1 MILNMLGIIGLGL
14 IIRKVF
20 TKINLPALLGF
31 LVMGVLL
38 GPYAL
43 NLLNKNL
50 LYYSSDIRLLAL
62 IVILL
67 RAGLGLDKDVL
78 LKYSKTSLLMGSVPA
93 IFEGFT
99 ILLVAMLLFKWPLAQ
114 AGQVGFILAAV
125 SPAVIVPSMIRLLDE
140 NYKKVPTVLLAGA
153 SLDDVFAI
161 TLFSSF
167 LSLYFS
173 QSFSFMTLLNIPLS
187 IIFGI
192 LLGILCGSIFKYLF
206 SYTSSLLSLFIL
218 ILTSFLIVKGSEL
231 LSFDIAVYLSVMGMA
246 FILGTEKNTKSL
258 VIKQYLDKLWFI
270 FEIFLF
276 TLVGALVD
284 PKLALSAGSLGL
296 ILILMGLAGRTIGVL
311 VSLKGSD
318 FNTKEK
324 KFSVLS
330 YIPKATVQAA
340 LGAIPLSMG
349 VEGGDVILAVS
360 VLSIFITAPLGA
372 VLISKTYKKYLSPNE
387 A

>member
-1 MILNMLGIIGLGL
+1 MILNMIGIFCLGL
-14 IIRKVF
+14 IIRKLF
-20 TKINLPALLGF
+20 TKIQLPALLGF
-31 LVMGVLL
+31 LLMGVVL
-38 GPYAL
+38 GPYGFNIL
-43 NLLNKNL
+43 HKNL
-50 LYYSSDIRLLAL
+50 IEYSGDIRLLAL
-62 IVILL
+62 IIILL
-67 RAGLGLDKDVL
+67 RAGLGLDKEVL

-93 IFEGFT
+93 IFEGFS
-99 ILLVAMLLFKWPLAQ
+99 ILIVAMLLFKWPLAQ
-114 AGQVGFILAAV
+114 AGQMGFILAAV
-125 SPAVIVPSMIRLLDE
+125 SPAVIVPSMIKLLDE

-173 QSFSFMTLLNIPLS
+173 QSFSLMTLLNIPLS
-187 IIFGI
+187 IILGVV
-192 LLGILCGSIFKYLF
+192 LGILSGSIFKYIF
-206 SYTSSLLSLFIL
+206 SYMNSFVNVIVL
-218 ILTSFLIVKGSEL
+218 ILTSFLLVKGSEL
-231 LSFDIAVYLSVMGMA
+231 LPIDIAVYLSVMGMA
-246 FILGTEKNTKSL
+246 FILQKEKKTKSL
-258 VIKQYLDKLWFI
+258 EIKQHLDKLWYV

-284 PKLALSAGSLGL
+284 PKLALSAGTVGLVLIACGLCGRSL
-296 ILILMGLAGRTIGVL
+296 GVL

-318 FNTKEK
+318 FSKEEK
-324 KFSVLS
+324 TFSILS

-349 VEGGDVILAVS
+349 VEGGEVILAVS

-372 VLISKTYKKYLSPNE
+372 VLISKTYKRYLTPDE